1 MEKLKL
7 IIDDEGKIV
16 VWMDG
21 CLLKGVRLIEFC
33 WEVGE
38 VPIHKLEFITQ
49 ASKIERKYSSD

>member
-7 IIDDEGKIV
+7 VVDDQGKIT

-21 CLLKGVRLIEFC
+21 CLLKGVRLIELC
-33 WEVGE
+33 WEIGE
-38 VPIHKLEFITQ
+38 IPIHKLEFTTQ